1 VIGEARHADVEAAR
15 RCLRGELLA
24 EELST
29 HARELVV
36 AWLHRQS
43 CTDVEVASLT
53 GMTTYTAARI
63 RARLSL
69 PVHRS
74 ELGESFRGA

>member
-15 RCLRGELLA
+15 RCPRGELLA
-24 EELST
+24 EELSA

-36 AWLHRQS
+36 AWLHRQG
-43 CTDVEVASLT
+43 CTDVEVASRT

-69 PVHRS
+69 PVHRPD
-74 ELGESFRGA
+74 LGESFRGA